1 MTTLAR
7 GASSHFMTSIS
18 GTAENGVRRGPSPA
32 GHAVRLQLRASAAQ
46 NLPAKFSG
54 FIPTTQCAVI
64 RKRQQS
70 HHGVTVPLMII
81 MDIAIRSGSPGPV
94 FGRESCIGRRG
105 RRFQMLQFRK
115 TVAHEPDKPSGPR
128 SRNLPASARSFA
140 TPVLTACRSSSMCYR
155 GDEHR

>member
-18 GTAENGVRRGPSPA
+18 GTAENGVRRGLSPA

-46 NLPAKFSG
+46 NLTCQILRLHPDH
-54 FIPTTQCAVI
+54 AV
-64 RKRQQS
+64 RSYPQAAAVTSRCHRS
-70 HHGVTVPLMII
+70 FDDHHGYRDPVRQP
-81 MDIAIRSGSPGPV
+81 RSSVRAGV
-94 FGRESCIGRRG
+94 L
-105 RRFQMLQFRK
+105 RFQMLNFARRWRTSLTSQ
-115 TVAHEPDKPSGPR
+115 SGPR